1 MRVAVPKEQALR
13 ERRVALTPD
22 AVGVLQSD
30 GHEIVVEFGA
40 GKAAGHDDDEYRRAG
55 AELAERPA
63 VIGHSGVIVQVD
75 GLGGDRLGE
84 GDQSLWSCLSDG
96 HTVVGLLDP
105 LSHAHE
111 MAALA
116 HTGATTFALDLI
128 PRSTRAQ
135 TMDVLSSMATVVGYE
150 AALLAAT
157 RLPKMLPL
165 MMTAAGTV
173 PAARVVV
180 LGAGVAG
187 LQAIAT
193 SKRLGAIVAGYD
205 IRPAASEQIRS
216 LGARAIE
223 DGSESEDAEGSGGY
237 AREQSDE
244 TLRRQH
250 EVLAAH
256 VAEADAVITTAAVPG
271 AASPE
276 LITTAMVEMMRP
288 GSVIVDLAAERG
300 GNCRLSEADDEVVH
314 KGVVILGPTDL
325 ASRAASTSS
334 RLFANNIVSFLRHL
348 APEGELVIDRTDEI
362 TTATLVACDGEI
374 VNERVAQRLTNQGS
388 MAQPS
393 PAQRSPAEQPAGDR

>member
-1 MRVAVPKEQALR
+1 MRVAVPKEQAQR

-22 AVGVLQSD
+22 AVGVLRSD

-40 GKAAGHDDDEYRRAG
+40 GAAAGHSDDEYRTAG

-63 VIGHSGVIVQVD
+63 VIGRSGIIVQID
-75 GLGGDRLGE
+75 GFGGNRLGE
-84 GDQSLWSCLSDG
+84 GDQSLWSCLSDE
-96 HTVVGLLDP
+96 HTVVSLLDP
-105 LSHAHE
+105 LWQPHD
-111 MAALA
+111 MAKLA
-116 HTGATTFALDLI
+116 TTGATIFALDLM
-128 PRSTRAQ
+128 PRITRAQ

-157 RLPKMLPL
+157 RIPKMLPL

-173 PAARVVV
+173 PAAKVIV

-193 SKRLGAIVAGYD
+193 AKRLGAIVAGYD
-205 IRPAASEQIRS
+205 IRPAAAEQIRS

-223 DGSESEDAEGSGGY
+223 DVPDLESTEGGGGY
-237 AREQSDE
+237 AREQSE
-244 TLRRQH
+244 QILRRQH
-250 EVLAAH
+250 EMLGAH

-271 AASPE
+271 VASPE

-288 GSVIVDLAAERG
+288 GSLIVDLAAERG
-300 GNCRLSEADDEVVH
+300 GNCRLTEADGEVVH
-314 KGVVILGPTDL
+314 HGVVILGPTDL

-334 RLFANNIVSFLRHL
+334 RLFANNIVRFLHHL

-362 TTATLVACDGEI
+362 TIATLVSADGEI
-374 VNERVAQRLTNQGS
+374 VNEQVAKRLVTRHLTTQQS
-388 MAQPS
+388 RTDA
-393 PAQRSPAEQPAGDR
+393 PAGDQ